1 MYYHVHFLSFFLPFN
16 LLSSFLLSS
25 SLLSLIES
33 LLMLFKHSF
42 ISFIVFSL
50 LNFYFQFYFIK
61 VCFLFYC
68 IFSWWFSFAH
78 YLRQTP
84 YFFCNSHIQQYQF
97 SFYLCLC
104 SVLSTLIKTTSNN
117 WFHLLQTFW
126 HFIVEI

>member
-1 MYYHVHFLSFFLPFN
+1 MYYYVHFLSFFLPFN

-25 SLLSLIES
+25 SLPSLIGS
-33 LLMLFKHSF
+33 LLVLFKHSF

-68 IFSWWFSFAH
+68 IFSWWFSFTH
-78 YLRQTP
+78 FLRQTP

-104 SVLSTLIKTTSNN
+104 SVLSTLIRTTSIN

-126 HFIVEI
+126 HFVVEI